1 MEKNIFKLIRKNTT
15 GLFTFKWFD
24 VRMEKAFICIKAAN
38 STCYQQFNL
47 HISGTAVIICKCPE
61 AAWLKFN

>member
-1 MEKNIFKLIRKNTT
+1 MDEGGVGWASSLFIRHYFYGKNIFKLIRKNTT

-38 STCYQQFNL
+38 STCY
-47 HISGTAVIICKCPE
+47 
-61 AAWLKFN
+61 